1 MHKDKFG
8 NHNGRDNEKQLMLKK
23 KKKIVCF
30 QNDLKSENN

>member
-23 KKKIVCF
+23 TKQTCLFSK
-30 QNDLKSENN
+30 